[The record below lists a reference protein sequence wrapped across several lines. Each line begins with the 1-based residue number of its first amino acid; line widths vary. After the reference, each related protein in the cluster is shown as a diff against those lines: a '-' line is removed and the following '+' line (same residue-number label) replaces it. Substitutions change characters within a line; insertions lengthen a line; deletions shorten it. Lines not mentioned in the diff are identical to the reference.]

1 MRRFAVLLFLLA
13 SLCAACGTDAGQAD
27 TVRLWTGLDA
37 EYPVIQQVV
46 ADFENKTG
54 VRVEMLKVPFEQLR
68 NKFLIAAPA
77 GLGPD
82 LVIGPQDWVGVL
94 ATAEQLE
101 PIPDEVLP
109 GRDFV
114 PVAVQAVRFQ
124 GKVYSLPLFMECNAL
139 FRNTTLMPTQPATM
153 SDLVRQALE
162 VQQRQP
168 EVKGFYFDLQE
179 PYFAWPF
186 FSAEGAYLL
195 GERDGL
201 TDPDDVGVATPG
213 AVRAAEFLRSLRLE
227 HRLIP
232 SGVSENI
239 SRTLFLENK
248 AAVIINGPWILA
260 NLRDA
265 NRKLVEQGRPP
276 LSYAVDPFPPTA
288 SGGQPRPLVGVQ
300 GIMLNRRAAR
310 RADAIRLMQYLAS
323 DDATVAISQASGR
336 PPVRRGAL
344 ERIRQ
349 NRDIAAFA
357 RIAEQGV
364 PMPNHPAV
372 NAVWTPL
379 KSALELITT
388 GTSPDAAS
396 ELRSTAE
403 RIEQKINLMLE

>member
-1 MRRFAVLLFLLA
+1 MRRLAILLIFATC
-13 SLCAACGTDAGQAD
+13 LCAACGTDAGRAD
-27 TVRLWTGLDA
+27 VVRLWTGLDA
-37 EYPVIQQVV
+37 EFPVIQKVV
-46 ADFENKTG
+46 ADFQQQTG
-54 VRVEMLKVPFEQLR
+54 VKVEMLKVPFEQLR

-82 LVIGPQDWVGVL
+82 LLIGPQDWVGVL

-101 PIPDEVLP
+101 PIPDEALP
-109 GRDFV
+109 GDDFV

-139 FRNTTLMPTQPATM
+139 FRNTALMPTRPATM
-153 SDLVRQALE
+153 SDLVKASVDIQKRS
-162 VQQRQP
+162 P

-195 GERDGL
+195 GEKDGA
-201 TDPDDVGVATPG
+201 TNPKDVGVATPG

-260 NLRDA
+260 NLRDT
-265 NRKLVEQGRPP
+265 NQKLVEQGKSP
-276 LSYAVDPFPPTA
+276 LPYTVDPFPPTA

-300 GIMLNRRAAR
+300 GLMLNRRAAR
-310 RADAIRLMQYLAS
+310 RADALRLMQFLAS
-323 DDATVAISQASGR
+323 DDSTVAISQASGR

-344 ERIRQ
+344 ERIRS

-364 PMPNHPAV
+364 PMPSHPAV

-388 GTSPDAAS
+388 GTSPDAGA
-396 ELRSTAE
+396 ELRSTAK
-403 RIEQKINLMLE
+403 RIEQKIKLMLE

>member
-1 MRRFAVLLFLLA
+1 MRRFTTLLVLLTC
-13 SLCAACGTDAGQAD
+13 LCAACGPDAGQAD
-27 TVRLWTGLDA
+27 AVRLWTGLDA
-37 EYPVIQQVV
+37 EFPVIQKVV
-46 ADFENKTG
+46 ADFQRQTG
-54 VRVEMLKVPFEQLR
+54 LRVEMLKVPFEQLR

-101 PIPDEVLP
+101 PLPEEVLP
-109 GRDFV
+109 GADFV
-114 PVAVQAVRFQ
+114 PVAVQAVKFQ
-124 GKVYSLPLFMECNAL
+124 GRVYSLPLFMECNAL
-139 FRNTTLMPTQPATM
+139 FRNTDLMPDRPTTM

-162 VQQRQP
+162 LQQQRP

-195 GERDGL
+195 GEQGGI

-213 AVRAAEFLRSLRLE
+213 AVRAAEFLRSLRRE
-227 HRLIP
+227 HGLIP

-265 NRKLVEQGRPP
+265 NQKLVDQGKPP
-276 LSYAVDPFPPTA
+276 LAYAVDPFPTTA

-310 RADAIRLMQYLAS
+310 RADAIRLMQFLAS
-323 DDATVAISQASGR
+323 DDSTVAISQASGR

-344 ERIRQ
+344 DRIRQ
-349 NRDIAAFA
+349 TPDIAAFA

-388 GTSPDAAS
+388 GTSPDAGA